1 MDYNSIILAISAAIL
16 SGMGTAI
23 IAGVR
28 ENKKEKIRRQEREQ
42 DHLKLEVKD
51 LKIELYKVER
61 ELTEWKDKY
70 YNAIQ
75 ELIAVKA
82 ELEETIIQLSY
93 IDAQISNKYDE
104 NKDLLDS

>member
-1 MDYNSIILAISAAIL
+1 MNLDYTAVVIAIFAAIL

-23 IAGVR
+23 VAGLND
-28 ENKKEKIRRQEREQ
+28 NKKEKRRQTEREQ

-51 LKIELYKVER
+51 LKIELYKLER

-93 IDAQISNKYDE
+93 IDSQISKYDE
-104 NKDLLDS
+104 N